1 MINGC
6 GKHGI
11 AIPTK
16 NHDLGPVQTGPS
28 PKGTK
33 HQRSRH
39 RRPSDAG
46 VVGASQGPRR
56 RHGIPWRHVLLE
68 MGELQATEKCFFWK
82 TTRKFQW
89 ILKMEGN

>member
-68 MGELQATEKCFFWK
+68 MGELQATEKCFFLENNQEIPMDTK
-82 TTRKFQW
+82 N
-89 ILKMEGN
+89 GG